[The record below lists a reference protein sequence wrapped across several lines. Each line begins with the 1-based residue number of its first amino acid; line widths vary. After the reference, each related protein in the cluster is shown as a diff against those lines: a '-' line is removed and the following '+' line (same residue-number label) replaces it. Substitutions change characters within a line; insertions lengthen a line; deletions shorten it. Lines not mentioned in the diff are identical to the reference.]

1 MNKEHL
7 QQKERKIMYGFYGKH
22 DANLTAESFLKRI
35 DASLDLLTLR
45 YAIPIILDS
54 AYTDAE
60 HNLAV
65 AMCEFVKTRNGCYL
79 SKKDKEFLES
89 LLEKPSRS

>member
-1 MNKEHL
+1 
-7 QQKERKIMYGFYGKH
+7 MYGFYGKH

-45 YAIPIILDS
+45 YAIPSILDS

-60 HNLAV
+60 HHLAV
-65 AMCEFVKTRNGCYL
+65 AICEFAKTGNGCYL

-89 LLEKPSRS
+89 LPEKPSRS